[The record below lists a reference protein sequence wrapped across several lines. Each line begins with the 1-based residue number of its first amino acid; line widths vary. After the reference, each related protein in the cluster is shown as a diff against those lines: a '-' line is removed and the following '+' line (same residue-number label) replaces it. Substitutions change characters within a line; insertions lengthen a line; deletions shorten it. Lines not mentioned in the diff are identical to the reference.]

1 MARDIGQKIIKEAMD
16 KFNNF
21 KIAVTGGS
29 KGDYFNITQTASA
42 LGQQNLKEGRVR
54 LMLDGKRTLPHYPY
68 ENVNVREYYESR
80 GFILNSLTEGLNP
93 KDFFFYAMS
102 GREGIC
108 DITMGTSVSGYIQR
122 KLVKLMEDLQV
133 QHDYTV
139 RDSNNDIIQF
149 SYGDNSIACN
159 KMVLIKTPTDEQ
171 NNEGK
176 TIYKKKTYLM
186 DVNNLVERINLDYEL
201 ENDTF
206 NLKNII
212 QFIIQDIFKNNINDR
227 KSLIQSL
234 QENQTFNFTFNR
246 HVKYIN
252 NLIDLFSK

>member
-1 MARDIGQKIIKEAMD
+1 M
-16 KFNNF
+16 
-21 KIAVTGGS
+21 
-29 KGDYFNITQTASA
+29 
-42 LGQQNLKEGRVR
+42 
-54 LMLDGKRTLPHYPY
+54 
-68 ENVNVREYYESR
+68 
-80 GFILNSLTEGLNP
+80 NSLTEGLNP
-93 KDFFFYAMS
+93 KEFSFYAMS

-108 DITMGTSVSGYIQR
+108 DTAMGTSVSGYIQR

-252 NLIDLFSK
+252 NLIDLFFEIKNTKLDNVDAYFNHFNKKIQYKFIYTQNIDVITNVINTYML